1 MARTRWGRRQKSGGN
16 VGLMMVAVARVGAGL
31 TVANDRLSC
40 ATCKEEMKAIILS
53 LLGESNKMRNILQYT
68 QF

>member
-1 MARTRWGRRQKSGGN
+1 M
-16 VGLMMVAVARVGAGL
+16 GLMMVAVARVGAGL